1 MTLLTNS
8 LLLLLFF
15 FATEVLSLSRTQKQL
30 EFSIEDV
37 TKGRLT
43 KILDTTNFTAVFWYA
58 RNCKRSENVLI
69 DLELIDDDAKKN
81 NIEFV
86 KINDKRFGK
95 SFGIKKFPALT
106 FFRGW
111 EVMIYEGD
119 LKDEEAVLDFLTDE
133 DNMAIPDKIE
143 EVNAEQ
149 LIEIVETDPFVTVIF
164 YDESKASSKALEH
177 VEEIDEE
184 TDVFQIRFLRIH
196 DKELADDF
204 SLPRLPSLV
213 FFRKEIPIVYAG
225 DLADEHEMLEW
236 MIKNKSSADDEDVLE
251 MVDGEQLEIMV
262 DNVDNLL
269 VYFYDNTRMSN
280 KVLDVMET
288 IDDDCDDMDVVFV
301 AVKDKSLA
309 AKYNIDEFPTLM
321 FFKNQIPSV
330 YDEDLEMPNEVLT
343 WLSDLLTGADI
354 EQITNDILDKFI
366 ATKSYLAVVFFKE
379 DEKKSTEAMSVLE
392 EIDDDLDEVGIMF
405 VKLDDEK
412 EALEYGIEKF
422 PTLVVFENGIPNL
435 YDGGFQD
442 GEEVMKWIVS
452 ESTGDNTIEIVTD
465 NMLDQIVAN
474 HDYVAVVF
482 YKKDQEE
489 SEDFIEKLEHIDD
502 EANENELS
510 IKIVRIDDDN
520 EAEEYG
526 IETFPTL
533 VYFDKRI
540 PNIYSGEMNTVDILI
555 WMMEQAEGS
564 HIEEVSEELLAT
576 LIKKHDDITVFFYDK
591 DVKQERALLAE
602 LENFDQILEAEGISL
617 VKIDDPSAAERFSV
631 DIVPAIVHFQFKH
644 PHFYDGDLTNEKKI
658 ISWVLGIKDGESS

>member
-1 MTLLTNS
+1 MTLLINS
-8 LLLLLFF
+8 VFLLLCI
-15 FATEVLSLSRTQKQL
+15 FATEILSLSRTQKQL
-30 EFSIEDV
+30 EFSIEDL
-37 TKGRLT
+37 TKGHLT

-143 EVNAEQ
+143 EVDAEQ

-164 YDESKASSKALEH
+164 YDDSKASSKALEH

-213 FFRKEIPIVYAG
+213 FFRREIPIVYAG

-236 MIKNKSSADDEDVLE
+236 MIKNKSSADDEDVVE

-330 YDEDLEMPNEVLT
+330 YDEDLEKPNEVLT

-379 DEKKSTEAMSVLE
+379 DEKKSTEAMLVLE

-412 EALEYGIEKF
+412 EALEYGIEEF

-435 YDGGFQD
+435 YDGGFQH

-482 YKKDQEE
+482 YKKDQDE
-489 SEDFIEKLEHIDD
+489 SEEFIEKLEHIDD
-502 EANENELS
+502 EANENDLS

-526 IETFPTL
+526 IESFPTL

-540 PNIYSGEMNTVDILI
+540 PNIYSGEMSTVDILI

-576 LIKKHDDITVFFYDK
+576 LIKKHDDITVFYYDK
-591 DVKQERALLAE
+591 GVKQERALLAE

-644 PHFYDGDLTNEKKI
+644 PHFYNGDLTNEKKI
-658 ISWVLGIKDGESS
+658 ISWVLGIKNGESS

>member
-1 MTLLTNS
+1 MIQQVTSLILVILTIQVS
-8 LLLLLFF
+8 
-15 FATEVLSLSRTQKQL
+15 SLSRTSKEL
-30 EFSIEDV
+30 EYSIVDV
-37 TKGRLT
+37 TRGQLD
-43 KILDTTNFTAVFWYA
+43 KILDNTNFTAVFWYA

-86 KINDKRFGK
+86 KINDKRYGK
-95 SFGIKKFPALT
+95 TFGIKKFPALT
-106 FFRGW
+106 FFRGRDA
-111 EVMIYEGD
+111 MIFDGD

-143 EVNAEQ
+143 DVDADM
-149 LIEIVETDPFVTVIF
+149 LISIVETDPFVTVIF

-184 TDVFQIRFLRIH
+184 TDIFEIRFLRIN
-196 DKELADDF
+196 DKELAEDY
-204 SLPRLPSLV
+204 SLPSLPSLV
-213 FFRKEIPIVYAG
+213 FFRREIPIVYAG
-225 DLADEHEMLEW
+225 DLSDEHEMLEW
-236 MIKNKSSADDEDVLE
+236 MIKNKSSADDDDVLE
-251 MVDGEQLEIMV
+251 MVDAEQLEIMV
-262 DNVDNLL
+262 ENVDNLL
-269 VYFYDNTRMSN
+269 VYFYDNTRMSS

-288 IDDDCDDMDVVFV
+288 IDDDCDNMDVVFV
-301 AVKDKSLA
+301 AVKDKTLA

-330 YDEDLEMPNEVLT
+330 FDEDMENPQEVLT

-379 DEKKSTEAMSVLE
+379 DHQKSTDALLVLE

-412 EALEYGIEKF
+412 EAAEYGIESF

-435 YDGGFQD
+435 YDGAFES
-442 GEEVMKWIVS
+442 GEKIMEWIVA

-465 NMLDQIVAN
+465 NMLDTIVAN
-474 HDYVAVVF
+474 YDHVAVVF
-482 YKKDQEE
+482 YKKGEEE
-489 SEDFIEKLEHIDD
+489 SESFIEMLEHIDD
-502 EANENELS
+502 EATENEIS
-510 IKIVRIDDDN
+510 IKIVRIDDDA

-533 VYFDKRI
+533 VYFDKKI
-540 PNIYSGEMNTVDILI
+540 PNIYSGEMKTVDILI

-591 DVKQERALLAE
+591 DVKQERALLEE
-602 LENFDQILEAEGISL
+602 LENFDHILEEEGVTL
-617 VKIDDPSAAERFSV
+617 VKIDGPAAAERFNV
-631 DIVPAIVHFQFKH
+631 EVVPNVVHFQFKD
-644 PHFYDGDLTNEKKI
+644 PHYYNGDLTNEKKI
-658 ISWVLGIKDGESS
+658 IQWVLQIRNGESSS

>member
-1 MTLLTNS
+1 MTSLAWPPASLPC
-8 LLLLLFF
+8 LLLLLLI
-15 FATEVLSLSRTQKQL
+15 TLQVDSLSRNHKEL

-37 TKGRLT
+37 TRGRLD
-43 KILDTTNFTAVFWYA
+43 KVLDANNFTAVFWYA

-86 KINDKRFGK
+86 KINDKRYGK
-95 SFGIKKFPALT
+95 SFGIKKFPALS
-106 FFRGW
+106 FFRGRDI
-111 EVMIYEGD
+111 MIYDGD

-143 EVNAEQ
+143 DVDADL
-149 LIEIVETDPFVTVIF
+149 LISIVESDPFVTVIF

-184 TDVFQIRFLRIH
+184 TDVFQIRFLRIN
-196 DKELADDF
+196 DKELAEDY
-204 SLPRLPSLV
+204 SLPKLPCLV
-213 FFRKEIPIVYAG
+213 FFRREIPIVYAG
-225 DLADEHEMLEW
+225 ELSDEHEMLEW
-236 MIKNKSSADDEDVLE
+236 MIKNKSSADDEAVLE
-251 MVDGEQLEIMV
+251 TVAADQLQIMV

-269 VYFYDNTRMSN
+269 VYFYDNTRMST

-301 AVKDKSLA
+301 AVKDKALS

-321 FFKNQIPSV
+321 FFKNQIPSI
-330 YDEDLEMPNEVLT
+330 YDEDLERPGEVLT
-343 WLSDLLTGADI
+343 WLNDLLTGADI

-379 DEKKSTEAMSVLE
+379 DDKKSSEALRVLE
-392 EIDDDLDEVGIMF
+392 EIDDDLDE
-405 VKLDDEK
+405 K
-412 EALEYGIEKF
+412 EALEYGIEQF

-435 YDGGFQD
+435 YDGGFES
-442 GEEVMKWIVS
+442 GEEVVKWIVA

-465 NMLDQIVAN
+465 NMLDQIVAT
-474 HDYVAVVF
+474 HDHVAVVF
-482 YKKDQEE
+482 YKKGEEE
-489 SEDFIEKLEHIDD
+489 SETFIEMLEHIDD
-502 EANENELS
+502 EANENEFP
-510 IKIVRIDDDN
+510 IKIVRIDDAN

-526 IETFPTL
+526 IDSFPSL

-540 PNIYSGEMNTVDILI
+540 PNIYSSEERNTVDILI

-564 HIEEVSEELLAT
+564 HIEEVSAELLAT
-576 LIKKHDDITVFFYDK
+576 LVKKHDDITVFFYDK
-591 DVKQERALLAE
+591 EVKQERALLAE
-602 LENFDQILEAEGISL
+602 LENFDQILEEEGISL
-617 VKIDDPSAAERFSV
+617 VKIDDPAAAERFGV
-631 DIVPAIVHFQFKH
+631 EIVPAIVHFQFKH

-658 ISWVLGIKDGESS
+658 IQWVLQIKNSDGS